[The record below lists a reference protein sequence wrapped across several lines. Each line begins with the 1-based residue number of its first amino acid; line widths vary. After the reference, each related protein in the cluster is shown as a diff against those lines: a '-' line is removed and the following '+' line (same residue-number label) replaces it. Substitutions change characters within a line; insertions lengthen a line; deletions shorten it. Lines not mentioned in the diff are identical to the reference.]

1 MTFLSTLSQKEVD
14 TFLKVIQ
21 DSLAISRHQ
30 ELFRWLN
37 NEVQQFIPHD
47 ILLTAWGDFSLGLV
61 HLDVVSNLP
70 GLRTTEVGK
79 QEMLPLLMKF
89 FQRWV
94 ESDRTPFMVGF
105 DEEALHLSRSREN
118 ADFRN
123 GIAAMR
129 VALVQGIKDERGR
142 HDCLY
147 VALSDN
153 YSFEPRSIGAMELLL
168 PYIDAA
174 LRQVAHLPVQYP
186 DIPQIREKLEQ
197 IQETSDGAD
206 AQDNSPWGLS
216 QREME
221 IMHWISMGKTNSE
234 IGQILDISFFTVK
247 NHAQR
252 IFRKLDVLNRTQ
264 AVAQYKRLI
273 KENPPPGARY
283 FK

>member
-21 DSLAISRHQ
+21 DSLSISRHQ

-37 NEVQQFIPHD
+37 NEVQLFIPHD

-79 QEMLPLLMKF
+79 QEMLPLLMKL
-89 FQRWV
+89 FQQWV
-94 ESDRTPFMVGF
+94 ASDRKPYRFRIDG
-105 DEEALHLSRSREN
+105 EALHFGHSREN
-118 ADFRN
+118 ADFNN
-123 GIAAMR
+123 GIANMR
-129 VALVQGIKDERGR
+129 TALVQGIKDERGR

-147 VALSDN
+147 IALSSN
-153 YSFEPRSIGAMELLL
+153 RCFHERSIGAIELLL

-186 DIPQIREKLEQ
+186 DTSLLKEELGKILEATDADSH
-197 IQETSDGAD
+197 QENT
-206 AQDNSPWGLS
+206 PTGLS

-221 IMHWISMGKTNSE
+221 IMHWVCMGKTNAE

-264 AVAQYKRLI
+264 AVDKFTRLA
-273 KENPPPGARY
+273 KENRAPAARSV
-283 FK
+283 K

>member
-1 MTFLSTLSQKEVD
+1 MTFFSNLSQKEVD

-21 DSLAISRHQ
+21 DSLSISRHQ

-37 NEVQQFIPHD
+37 NEVQDFIPHD

-79 QEMLPLLMKF
+79 QEMLPLLMKL

-94 ESDRTPFMVGF
+94 ESDRIPYMIDL
-105 DEEALHLSRSREN
+105 DEEALHFCHSRGN
-118 ADFRN
+118 AGFSN
-123 GIAAMR
+123 GIATMR
-129 VALVQGIKDERGR
+129 TALVQGIKDERGR

-153 YSFEPRSIGAMELLL
+153 NSFDERSIGAIELLL

-186 DIPQIREKLEQ
+186 DLPEIKNKLEK
-197 IQETSDGAD
+197 ILETAD
-206 AQDNSPWGLS
+206 AESDQDNMPSGLS

-221 IMHWISMGKTNSE
+221 IMHWICMGKTNSE

-264 AVAQYKRLI
+264 AVAQYNRLI
-273 KENPPPGARY
+273 KENPPLGTKYIR
-283 FK
+283 

>member
-21 DSLAISRHQ
+21 DSLSISRHQ
-30 ELFRWLN
+30 DLYRWLN
-37 NEVQQFIPHD
+37 NEVQDFIPHD

-61 HLDVVSNLP
+61 HLDVVSSLP

-79 QEMLPLLMKF
+79 QEMLPLLMQLFK
-89 FQRWV
+89 RWV
-94 ESDRTPFMVGF
+94 ESDRIPFMLELDDASLRFSQSGG
-105 DEEALHLSRSREN
+105 N
-118 ADFRN
+118 AATKN
-123 GIAAMR
+123 GIATMR
-129 VALVQGIKDERGR
+129 TALVQGIKDERGR

-147 VALSDN
+147 VALSDQDGFN
-153 YSFEPRSIGAMELLL
+153 VRSIGAIELLL

-186 DIPQIREKLEQ
+186 DIPEIKEKLEK
-197 IQETSDGAD
+197 ILETSDAANG
-206 AQDNSPWGLS
+206 QDHSPLGLS
-216 QREME
+216 QREIE
-221 IMHWISMGKTNSE
+221 IMHWICMGKTNSE

-264 AVAQYKRLI
+264 AVDKFKRLKKEYPASVARTI
-273 KENPPPGARY
+273 K
-283 FK
+283 

>member
-1 MTFLSTLSQKEVD
+1 MTFLATLSQKEVD

-21 DSLAISRHQ
+21 DSLSISRHQ

-37 NEVQQFIPHD
+37 NEVQVFIPHD

-70 GLRTTEVGK
+70 GLRTTEVEK
-79 QEMLPLLMKF
+79 KEMLPLLMKL

-94 ESDRTPFMVGF
+94 ESDRIPFMIEL
-105 DEEALHLSRSREN
+105 DEEALHFFRPKEN

-123 GIAAMR
+123 SIATMR
-129 VALVQGIKDERGR
+129 TALVQGIKDERGR

-147 VALSDN
+147 VALSDKD
-153 YSFEPRSIGAMELLL
+153 SFDERSIGAIELLL

-186 DIPQIREKLEQ
+186 DIPEVKEKLER
-197 IQETSDGAD
+197 ILDTSDA
-206 AQDNSPWGLS
+206 ANSQDNTPLGLS

-221 IMHWISMGKTNSE
+221 IMHWICMGKTNAE

-264 AVAQYKRLI
+264 AVAQFRRLV
-273 KENPPPGARY
+273 KEKSASGSKNV
-283 FK
+283 K